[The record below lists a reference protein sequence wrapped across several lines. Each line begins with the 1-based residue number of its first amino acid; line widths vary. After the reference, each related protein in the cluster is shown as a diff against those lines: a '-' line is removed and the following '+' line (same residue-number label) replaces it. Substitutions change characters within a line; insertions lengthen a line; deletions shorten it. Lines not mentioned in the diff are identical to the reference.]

1 MKRIFFFFSVLF
13 LSSFIA
19 HAMDTSGWYVYNGY
33 SSEHSFSVN
42 FPTDWK
48 ATTIDD
54 EIQGFMPSSK
64 SNPVLTIEEFE
75 GQSFDQVISYYSD
88 ESLSLVEVKDE
99 LFQTS
104 SEDLIAKKVTFYDIN
119 EIKTEKTLLK
129 RGSLIVAIN
138 KTPESYSETQAAIEE
153 TFQFTADWHQY
164 IDLTNS
170 FTFIFPKSYTIEN
183 YDTSV
188 EIIDPSSEEVVFV
201 VDSFQDTEIDDAISS
216 LNGTSQINTE
226 KEDILLHNSLS
237 AIRAT
242 YRETIS
248 GLYFNKI
255 FIKNGDNTY
264 ALTDLNIEDN
274 HPHANYYDEYL
285 IETLESFE
293 FFDVELDN
301 EYFSFLNFTDVRDNH
316 PNVEAINKLYE
327 DKVIN
332 GYDNSIFKP
341 DGEINRA
348 ELVKMVVA
356 AIKDPDPDKYNNCF
370 IDVKYQWFAPRI
382 CYAKEKGWV
391 AGYDSGK
398 FKPEA
403 KINRVEAIKII
414 LEANLDNGVADEEI
428 LEKNSHIDI
437 DKKSWYYKYFSY
449 AENNDLL
456 DKQHVEENQYLPG
469 EKITRKEVAE
479 MIYRIQY

>member
-1 MKRIFFFFSVLF
+1 MKRIFFFFSLLF
-13 LSSFIA
+13 LSSLIA
-19 HAMDTSGWYVYNGY
+19 HAMDTNGWYVYNGY

-54 EIQGFMPSSK
+54 EIQGFMPSSY
-64 SNPVLTIEEFE
+64 SDPVLTIEEFE
-75 GQSFDQVISYYSD
+75 GQSFDQVITYYSD
-88 ESLSLVEVKDE
+88 ENLSLAEVKDE

-129 RGSLIVAIN
+129 RGSLIIAIN
-138 KTPESYSETQAAIEE
+138 KEANTYTETQAAIEG
-153 TFQFTADWHQY
+153 TFQFTDDWHQY

-170 FTFIFPKSYTIEN
+170 FTFIFPTSYTIEN

-226 KEDILLHNSLS
+226 NEDSLLHNSLS
-237 AIRAT
+237 VIRAT

-248 GLYFNKI
+248 GLYFSKI
-255 FIKNGDNTY
+255 FIENGDNSY

-274 HPHANYYDEYL
+274 YPHSNYYDEYL

-293 FFDVELDN
+293 FFDVELDD
-301 EYFSFLNFTDVRDNH
+301 EYFSFLYFTDVRDNH
-316 PNVEAINKLYE
+316 TNVEGINQLYE
-327 DKVIN
+327 DEVIN
-332 GYDNSIFKP
+332 GYNDGTFKP

-348 ELVKMVVA
+348 ELTKMVVA
-356 AIKDPDPDKYNNCF
+356 AIKDPNENTYNNCF
-370 IDVKYQWFAPRI
+370 TDVKEEWFAPYI
-382 CYAKEKGWV
+382 CYAKDQGWV
-391 AGYDSGK
+391 DGYDSGK

-403 KINRVEAIKII
+403 QITRVEAIKII
-414 LEANLDNGVADEEI
+414 LEANLDSGVADEEF
-428 LEKNSHIDI
+428 LETNIYEDI
-437 DKKSWYYKYFSY
+437 GEEEWYYKYFAY

-456 DKQHVEENQYLPG
+456 DKQHVEDNYFLPG
-469 EKITRKEVAE
+469 ENITRKEVAE